1 MACRRAAY
9 ARARATGT
17 RRFIRTRVMSDVDDD
32 DIDAWLD
39 SSDDDDANDVVE
51 QHDVEEEDEGGGDL
65 LDDDDDDDAGCDG
78 DGDHG
83 GGVDVTD
90 NGDDAHVRERC
101 DGDGDHGGGVDV
113 TDNGD
118 DAHVREEGGECVTFD
133 NKGKEEEKFAVK
145 EVRGSRDQHE
155 QARESLMPSESRS
168 DVSLGA
174 SFGSWASASFSLAK
188 QTIDK
193 ASKSEVVSTLRRDLK
208 ELGAHVTGEDVTGNS
223 HATTPFRG
231 DRIDNDDDDDGPS
244 AADAVRLA
252 ETFASSAWAA
262 FGGAAR
268 GAQKVLEKA
277 EHVLENAANDPRAF
291 ATNVKGKAQ
300 VFSGNALN
308 ALTNIVKT
316 TTDALTGDERDGAD
330 EILLEKLVDCGADAH
345 RAYIESASERAI
357 EDLFAETS
365 EDEQKSV
372 REDLRRIESILSG
385 AAYDPVSPSASGA
398 SATFVAVQLDVEDC
412 SEDRGNLSAEVLTSL
427 IERFDA
433 SARQTSDTLA
443 IMMRGRSESIPDS
456 SKHAAILATLED
468 GLDELRD
475 DFVCRGLAELT
486 TAVLERVESIAK
498 TLTSGDGNDA
508 ARVASQV
515 RAKLTGM
522 DDDIKVLI
530 EAAKETSTNVVQG
543 VDAIDG
549 FDDVIRVAIEQLTRD
564 ETTCMRMLQDARR
577 QLAWIILY
585 ASMTK

>member
-1 MACRRAAY
+1 
-9 ARARATGT
+9 
-17 RRFIRTRVMSDVDDD
+17 MSDVDDD

-39 SSDDDDANDVVE
+39 SSDDDDENEVVE
-51 QHDVEEEDEGGGDL
+51 QRDDVEEEDEGDGVV
-65 LDDDDDDDAGCDG
+65 LDDGDYDDDAGCDG
-78 DGDHG
+78 DGG
-83 GGVDVTD
+83 KDVSD
-90 NGDDAHVRERC
+90 DGDDAHARK
-101 DGDGDHGGGVDV
+101 
-113 TDNGD
+113 
-118 DAHVREEGGECVTFD
+118 EGGECVTVD
-133 NKGKEEEKFAVK
+133 NKGEEEENFAVK
-145 EVRGSRDQHE
+145 EARGSPDEHE

-168 DVSLGA
+168 DVSFGA

-188 QTIDK
+188 QTITK

-208 ELGAHVTGEDVTGNS
+208 ELGAHVTGEDVIGNS
-223 HATTPFRG
+223 SSRHATSPFRG
-231 DRIDNDDDDDGPS
+231 DRIADNAAAAADDDDGPS

-277 EHVLENAANDPRAF
+277 EHALENAANDPRAF

-308 ALTNIVKT
+308 ALTNVVKI

-330 EILLEKLVDCGADAH
+330 EIFLEKLVDCGADAH
-345 RAYIESASERAI
+345 RAYIELASERAM
-357 EDLFAETS
+357 EALLAGTS

-372 REDLRRIESILSG
+372 REDFRRVESILSG

-398 SATFVAVQLDVEDC
+398 SATFVAVQLDVDD
-412 SEDRGNLSAEVLTSL
+412 SSDQRGTISAEVLTSL
-427 IERFDA
+427 IEHFDA
-433 SARQTSDTLA
+433 SARQTSDTLLA
-443 IMMRGRSESIPDS
+443 MMMKGTSESIRQDS
-456 SKHAAILATLED
+456 SRHAAILATLED

-486 TAVLERVESIAK
+486 TAALERVESIAK
-498 TLTSGDGNDA
+498 TLPSADGNDA

-543 VDAIDG
+543 VDAIVG

-585 ASMTK
+585 ASATK

>member
-1 MACRRAAY
+1 MRIDGAWLVDVPHT
-9 ARARATGT
+9 RARATGT
-17 RRFIRTRVMSDVDDD
+17 KRFIRTRVMSDVDDD

-39 SSDDDDANDVVE
+39 SSDDDDVNDVVD
-51 QHDVEEEDEGGGDL
+51 QHDVEEEDEEGGGVL
-65 LDDDDDDDAGCDG
+65 FDDDDDAGCDG

-90 NGDDAHVRERC
+90 NGDDAHVRE
-101 DGDGDHGGGVDV
+101 
-113 TDNGD
+113 
-118 DAHVREEGGECVTFD
+118 EGGECVTVD

-145 EVRGSRDQHE
+145 EVRGSPDQHE

-168 DVSLGA
+168 DVSFGA

-193 ASKSEVVSTLRRDLK
+193 ASKSDVVSTLRRDLK
-208 ELGAHVTGEDVTGNS
+208 ELGAHVTGEDVMGNS

-231 DRIDNDDDDDGPS
+231 DRIASDDDNDDGPS

-308 ALTNIVKT
+308 ALTNVVKI

-330 EILLEKLVDCGADAH
+330 EILLEKLVDYGADAH

-372 REDLRRIESILSG
+372 REDLQRIESILSG

-443 IMMRGRSESIPDS
+443 IMMRGTSTSIPDS

-486 TAVLERVESIAK
+486 TAVLERIESIAK

>member
-1 MACRRAAY
+1 MRNDGAWLVDVPHT
-9 ARARATGT
+9 RARATGT
-17 RRFIRTRVMSDVDDD
+17 KRFIRTRVMSDVDDD

-39 SSDDDDANDVVE
+39 SSDDDDVNDVVD
-51 QHDVEEEDEGGGDL
+51 QHDVEEEDEEGGGVL
-65 LDDDDDDDAGCDG
+65 FDDDDDAGCDG

-90 NGDDAHVRERC
+90 NGDDAHVRE
-101 DGDGDHGGGVDV
+101 
-113 TDNGD
+113 
-118 DAHVREEGGECVTFD
+118 EGGECVTVD

-145 EVRGSRDQHE
+145 EVRGSPDQHE

-168 DVSLGA
+168 DVSFGA

-193 ASKSEVVSTLRRDLK
+193 ASKSDVVSTLRRDLK
-208 ELGAHVTGEDVTGNS
+208 ELGAHVTGEDVMGNS

-231 DRIDNDDDDDGPS
+231 DRIASDDDDGPS

-308 ALTNIVKT
+308 ALTNVVKI

-357 EDLFAETS
+357 EDLLAETS

-385 AAYDPVSPSASGA
+385 AAYDPVSPSASGV
-398 SATFVAVQLDVEDC
+398 SATFVAVQLDVED
-412 SEDRGNLSAEVLTSL
+412 SSDERGNLSAEVLTSL

-486 TAVLERVESIAK
+486 TAVLERLESIAK

-585 ASMTK
+585 ASTTK

>member
-1 MACRRAAY
+1 
-9 ARARATGT
+9 
-17 RRFIRTRVMSDVDDD
+17 MSDVDDD
-32 DIDAWLD
+32 DIDAWLV
-39 SSDDDDANDVVE
+39 SSDDDDENEVVE
-51 QHDVEEEDEGGGDL
+51 QRDDVEEEDEGDGVV
-65 LDDDDDDDAGCDG
+65 LDDGDYDDDAGCDG
-78 DGDHG
+78 DGG
-83 GGVDVTD
+83 KDVSD
-90 NGDDAHVRERC
+90 DGDDAHARK
-101 DGDGDHGGGVDV
+101 
-113 TDNGD
+113 
-118 DAHVREEGGECVTFD
+118 EGGECVTVD
-133 NKGKEEEKFAVK
+133 NKGEEEENFAVK
-145 EVRGSRDQHE
+145 EARGSPDEHE

-168 DVSLGA
+168 DVSFGA

-188 QTIDK
+188 QTITK

-208 ELGAHVTGEDVTGNS
+208 ELGAHVTGEDVIGNS
-223 HATTPFRG
+223 SSRHATSPFRG
-231 DRIDNDDDDDGPS
+231 DRIADNAAAAADDDDGPS

-277 EHVLENAANDPRAF
+277 EHALENAANDPRAF

-308 ALTNIVKT
+308 ALTNVVKI

-330 EILLEKLVDCGADAH
+330 EIFLEKLVDCGADAH
-345 RAYIESASERAI
+345 RAYIELASERAM
-357 EDLFAETS
+357 EALLAGTS

-372 REDLRRIESILSG
+372 REDFRRVESILSG

-398 SATFVAVQLDVEDC
+398 SATFVAVQLDVDD
-412 SEDRGNLSAEVLTSL
+412 SSDQRGTISAEVLTSL
-427 IERFDA
+427 IEHFDA
-433 SARQTSDTLA
+433 SARQTSDTLLA
-443 IMMRGRSESIPDS
+443 MMMKGTSESIRQDS
-456 SKHAAILATLED
+456 SRHAAILATLED

-486 TAVLERVESIAK
+486 TAALERVESIAK
-498 TLTSGDGNDA
+498 TLPSADGNDA

-543 VDAIDG
+543 VDAIVG

-585 ASMTK
+585 ASATK

>member
-1 MACRRAAY
+1 
-9 ARARATGT
+9 
-17 RRFIRTRVMSDVDDD
+17 MSDVDDD
-32 DIDAWLD
+32 DIDAWLV
-39 SSDDDDANDVVE
+39 SSDDDDENEVVE
-51 QHDVEEEDEGGGDL
+51 QRDDVEEEDEGDGVV
-65 LDDDDDDDAGCDG
+65 LDDGDYDDDAGCDG
-78 DGDHG
+78 DGG
-83 GGVDVTD
+83 KDVSD
-90 NGDDAHVRERC
+90 DGDDAHARK
-101 DGDGDHGGGVDV
+101 
-113 TDNGD
+113 
-118 DAHVREEGGECVTFD
+118 EGGECVTVD
-133 NKGKEEEKFAVK
+133 NKGEEEENFAVK
-145 EVRGSRDQHE
+145 EARGSPDEHE

-168 DVSLGA
+168 DVSFGA

-188 QTIDK
+188 QTITK

-208 ELGAHVTGEDVTGNS
+208 ELGAHVTGEDVIGNS
-223 HATTPFRG
+223 SSRHATSPFRG
-231 DRIDNDDDDDGPS
+231 DRIADNAAAAADDDDGPS

-277 EHVLENAANDPRAF
+277 EHALENAANDPRAF

-308 ALTNIVKT
+308 ALTNVVKI

-330 EILLEKLVDCGADAH
+330 EIFLEKLVDCGADAH
-345 RAYIESASERAI
+345 RAYIDLASERAM
-357 EDLFAETS
+357 EALLAGTS

-372 REDLRRIESILSG
+372 REDFRRVESILSG

-398 SATFVAVQLDVEDC
+398 SATFVAVQLDVDD
-412 SEDRGNLSAEVLTSL
+412 SSDQRGTISAEVLTSL
-427 IERFDA
+427 IEHFDA
-433 SARQTSDTLA
+433 SARQTSDTLLA
-443 IMMRGRSESIPDS
+443 MMMKGTSESIRQDS
-456 SKHAAILATLED
+456 SRHAAILATLED

-486 TAVLERVESIAK
+486 TAALERVESIAK
-498 TLTSGDGNDA
+498 TLPSADGNDA

-543 VDAIDG
+543 VDAIVG

-585 ASMTK
+585 ASATK

>member
-1 MACRRAAY
+1 
-9 ARARATGT
+9 
-17 RRFIRTRVMSDVDDD
+17 MSDVDDD

-101 DGDGDHGGGVDV
+101 DGDGDNGGGVDV

-155 QARESLMPSESRS
+155 QTRESLMPSESRS

-174 SFGSWASASFSLAK
+174 SFGSWAAASFSLAK

-208 ELGAHVTGEDVTGNS
+208 ELGAHVTGEDVMSNS
-223 HATTPFRG
+223 HATAPFRG
-231 DRIDNDDDDDGPS
+231 DRIANDDDNDDGPS

-308 ALTNIVKT
+308 ALTNVVKI

-330 EILLEKLVDCGADAH
+330 EILLEKLVDYGADAH

-372 REDLRRIESILSG
+372 REDLQRIESILSG

-443 IMMRGRSESIPDS
+443 IMMRGTSTSIPDS

-549 FDDVIRVAIEQLTRD
+549 LDDVIRVAIEQLTRD

>member
-1 MACRRAAY
+1 LAWRRAAY

-17 RRFIRTRVMSDVDDD
+17 RRFIRTRAMSDVDDD

-39 SSDDDDANDVVE
+39 SSDDDDENEVVE
-51 QHDVEEEDEGGGDL
+51 QRDDVEEEDEGDGVV
-65 LDDDDDDDAGCDG
+65 LDDGDYDDDAGCDG
-78 DGDHG
+78 DGSK
-83 GGVDVTD
+83 DVSD
-90 NGDDAHVRERC
+90 DGDDAHARK
-101 DGDGDHGGGVDV
+101 
-113 TDNGD
+113 
-118 DAHVREEGGECVTFD
+118 EGGECVTVD
-133 NKGKEEEKFAVK
+133 NKGEEEEHFAVK
-145 EVRGSRDQHE
+145 EARGSPDEHE

-168 DVSLGA
+168 DVSFGA

-188 QTIDK
+188 QTITK

-208 ELGAHVTGEDVTGNS
+208 ELGAHVTGEDVVGNS
-223 HATTPFRG
+223 SSRHATTPFRG
-231 DRIDNDDDDDGPS
+231 DRTADNAAAAADDDDGPS

-277 EHVLENAANDPRAF
+277 EHALENAANDPRAF

-308 ALTNIVKT
+308 ALTNVVKI

-345 RAYIESASERAI
+345 RAYIELASERAM
-357 EDLFAETS
+357 EALLAGTS

-372 REDLRRIESILSG
+372 REDFRLVESILSG

-398 SATFVAVQLDVEDC
+398 SATFVAVQLDVED
-412 SEDRGNLSAEVLTSL
+412 SSDQRGTISAEVLTSL
-427 IERFDA
+427 IEHFDA
-433 SARQTSDTLA
+433 SARQTSDTLLA
-443 IMMRGRSESIPDS
+443 MMMKGTSESIRQDS
-456 SKHAAILATLED
+456 SRHAAILATLED

-486 TAVLERVESIAK
+486 TAALERVESIAK
-498 TLTSGDGNDA
+498 TLTSADGNDA

-543 VDAIDG
+543 VDAIVG
-549 FDDVIRVAIEQLTRD
+549 FDDVIRVAIVQLTRD

-585 ASMTK
+585 ASATK

>member
-1 MACRRAAY
+1 MRIDGAWLVDVPHT
-9 ARARATGT
+9 RARATGT
-17 RRFIRTRVMSDVDDD
+17 KRFIRTRVMSDVDDD

-39 SSDDDDANDVVE
+39 SSDDDDVNDVVD
-51 QHDVEEEDEGGGDL
+51 QHDVEEEDEEGGGVL
-65 LDDDDDDDAGCDG
+65 FDDDDDAGCDG

-90 NGDDAHVRERC
+90 NGDDAHVRE
-101 DGDGDHGGGVDV
+101 
-113 TDNGD
+113 
-118 DAHVREEGGECVTFD
+118 EGGECVTVD

-145 EVRGSRDQHE
+145 EVRGSPDQHE

-168 DVSLGA
+168 DVSFGA

-193 ASKSEVVSTLRRDLK
+193 ASKSDVVSTLRRDLK
-208 ELGAHVTGEDVTGNS
+208 ELGAHVTGEDVMGNS

-231 DRIDNDDDDDGPS
+231 DRIASDDDNDDGPS

-308 ALTNIVKT
+308 ALTNVVKI

-330 EILLEKLVDCGADAH
+330 EILLEKLVDYGADAH

-372 REDLRRIESILSG
+372 REDLQRIESILSG

-443 IMMRGRSESIPDS
+443 IMMRGTSTSIPDS

-486 TAVLERVESIAK
+486 TAVLERIESIAK

-585 ASMTK
+585 ASTTK